1 MMTDIAGL
9 IDHTLLKADATKE
22 QIQRLCE
29 EAQTVSVCF
38 SLCESNLG
46 KIC

>member
-22 QIQRLCE
+22 EIQRLCE
-29 EAQTVSVCF
+29 EANSI
-38 SLCESNLG
+38 SLLQFV
-46 KIC
+46 